1 MIFYAFCSEQSH
13 IGLMGP
19 VRTKILVTLVTQ
31 FGGEL
36 RNGKIKLKITVKIT
50 VPYNYI
56 RI

>member
-36 RNGKIKLKITVKIT
+36 RNGKIKNEKHISLPVVIV
-50 VPYNYI
+50 
-56 RI
+56 

>member
-1 MIFYAFCSEQSH
+1 MYTHTHPHRHVVAHLIIFDDAFCSEQSH

-36 RNGKIKLKITVKIT
+36 RNGKVS
-50 VPYNYI
+50 
-56 RI
+56 